1 MSIAENL
8 AHVRERIADAERKA
22 GRKPGSVALM
32 AVSKFHPAEAVL
44 EAMAAG
50 QNLFGENRVQEAT
63 EKFAQ
68 VAAQRSGAE
77 LHLIGTLQRNKVSKI
92 ISVASCV
99 QSVDREELLAEIE
112 RQAAARDL
120 SIRVLFEFHTGE
132 ESKSGY
138 PDRDS
143 LFRSID
149 LLAGMPHVRCSGLM
163 TMAPFTADRDA
174 VRASFSALKS
184 LQGECVRRYSALDF
198 SVLSMGMSADF
209 EIAIEE
215 GSTLV
220 RVGTAIFGERAT

>member
-1 MSIAENL
+1 MSIAENI
-8 AHVRERIADAERKA
+8 ARVREKIADAERKA
-22 GRKPGSVALM
+22 GRKEGSVALM
-32 AVSKFHPAEAVL
+32 AVSKFHPAGSVL

-50 QNLFGENRVQEAT
+50 QRLFGENRVQEAT
-63 EKFAQ
+63 EKFAE
-68 VAAQRSGAE
+68 VAARQPGAE
-77 LHLIGTLQRNKVSKI
+77 LHLIGTLQRNKVAKI
-92 ISVASCV
+92 ITVASCV
-99 QSVDREELLAEIE
+99 QSVDREELLSEIE

-149 LLAGMPHVRCSGLM
+149 LLAAMPHVRCSGLM

-184 LQGECVRRYSALDF
+184 LQDECHRRYSALDF
-198 SVLSMGMSADF
+198 SILSMGMSADF
-209 EIAIEE
+209 ELAIAE

-220 RVGTAIFGERAT
+220 RVGTAIFGERAP